1 MAAAL
6 QDVKDGMGVREASRL
21 YNLPYETLRRRVA
34 ENVDLECRPG
44 PPTVL
49 TENEETE
56 LASYCV
62 KMADMGFGLSR
73 TDVMVV
79 AFKIVE
85 ASGRKHPFTDGAA
98 GRAWFDGFRSRHPR
112 LTLRS
117 TQSLS
122 RARASSG
129 NSEIISDFF
138 AKLNA
143 KANYITDA
151 EVLED
156 LKRQKEEKAAKE
168 REKEKRRQERERKK
182 KEKQEEKERKKQERE
197 KKKEDRQK
205 KKDQKQPQR
214 QTISNS
220 RKTCASVL
228 VPELRQSFSELNIGS
243 TDSGE
248 ESEAECPE
256 CGLVYGSA
264 QDEEQWV
271 QCDNCAAWWDMTCA
285 GVDENIA
292 DSTFVCSNCM

>member
-1 MAAAL
+1 MIQSLLLSNKLVVHMKKMFRCRANNGRKKAWRL
-6 QDVKDGMGVREASRL
+6 LWQDVKDGMGVREASRL

-79 AFKIVE
+79 AFNIVE

-129 NSEIISDFF
+129 NSEKIS
-138 AKLNA
+138 AVNA
-143 KANYITDA
+143 KANCITD
-151 EVLED
+151 
-156 LKRQKEEKAAKE
+156 
-168 REKEKRRQERERKK
+168 
-182 KEKQEEKERKKQERE
+182 
-197 KKKEDRQK
+197 
-205 KKDQKQPQR
+205 
-214 QTISNS
+214 T
-220 RKTCASVL
+220 
-228 VPELRQSFSELNIGS
+228 
-243 TDSGE
+243 
-248 ESEAECPE
+248 
-256 CGLVYGSA
+256 
-264 QDEEQWV
+264 
-271 QCDNCAAWWDMTCA
+271 
-285 GVDENIA
+285 
-292 DSTFVCSNCM
+292 